1 MNAPDFPCATWRRSS
16 YSDGHGNCVEV
27 AFPWRTSSYSDSDY
41 NCVEV
46 AVTERV
52 TAVRDSKDPH
62 GGVLTLTPAAWRT
75 FCAAHW
81 PS

>member
-1 MNAPDFPCATWRRSS
+1 MNAPELSHATWRKSS
-16 YSDGHGNCVEV
+16 YSDADHNCVEV
-27 AFPWRTSSYSDSDY
+27 AFPWHTSSYSDAHG

-52 TAVRDSKDPH
+52 TSVRDSKDPH

-75 FCAAHW
+75 FCAAQR
-81 PS
+81 